1 MDKIKSRYLGPVR
14 VGKSRYFGKIGVD
27 ILGILTW
34 THCNYKNNYCESSI
48 YVNMTS
54 LHIKEPEFNV
64 KSLQDV

>member
-34 THCNYKNNYCESSI
+34 THCLKLGAKREIKVEPAQCV
-48 YVNMTS
+48 YVT
-54 LHIKEPEFNV
+54 I
-64 KSLQDV
+64 

>member
-34 THCNYKNNYCESSI
+34 THWLRVLSGQKFALKI
-48 YVNMTS
+48 
-54 LHIKEPEFNV
+54 H
-64 KSLQDV
+64 